1 MMPSINPRQMQSMM
15 KKLGIKQEDIDAQE
29 VIIKTQDKNIV
40 IKNPQVAL
48 VDMMGNKSFQISGE
62 ISEESAISEDDI
74 NTVAEKAN
82 VDKKQAKTALEKSK
96 EIWLKQ
102 YYQLQTKNANL

>member
-1 MMPSINPRQMQSMM
+1 MMPGINPRQMQSMM
-15 KKLGIKQEDIDAQE
+15 KKLGIKQQDIDAQE

-48 VDMMGNKSFQISGE
+48 VDMMGSKSFQISGE
-62 ISEESAISEDDI
+62 ITEESAISEEDI

-82 VDKKQAKTALEKSK
+82 VDRKQAKAALEKSK
-96 EIWLKQ
+96 GDLAEAILSI
-102 YYQLQTKNANL
+102 TN

>member
-96 EIWLKQ
+96 GDLAEAILSI
-102 YYQLQTKNANL
+102 TN

>member
-1 MMPSINPRQMQSMM
+1 MQSMM

-96 EIWLKQ
+96 GDLAEAILSI
-102 YYQLQTKNANL
+102 TN

>member
-1 MMPSINPRQMQSMM
+1 MPGINPRQMQSMM

-29 VIIKTQDKNIV
+29 VIIKTQDKNII

-62 ISEESAISEDDI
+62 ISEESSISEDDI
-74 NTVAEKAN
+74 DTVAEKAN
-82 VDKKQAKTALEKSK
+82 VDKKQAKAALEKSK
-96 EIWLKQ
+96 GDLAEAILSI
-102 YYQLQTKNANL
+102 KN